1 MIEEYRFGLIVI
13 NGKRYHQDV
22 IVFRDQVI
30 GDWWRATGHEL
41 CIADIQ
47 TSVDQFQP
55 EIVVVGTGKFGLMK
69 VLPETEKWLR
79 SRQIEL
85 ITQKTAQACQ
95 TFDQLSE
102 SRSVMGAFHLTC

>member
-1 MIEEYRFGLIVI
+1 MIEQYRFGLIVI
-13 NGKRYHQDV
+13 NGTQYHHDV

-30 GDWWRATGHEL
+30 HDWWRASGHEL

-47 TSVDQFQP
+47 RSVDQFQP

-69 VLPETEKWLR
+69 VLPETEKWLN

-85 ITQKTAQACQ
+85 IAQKTPQACQ
-95 TFDQLSE
+95 TFDKLLE